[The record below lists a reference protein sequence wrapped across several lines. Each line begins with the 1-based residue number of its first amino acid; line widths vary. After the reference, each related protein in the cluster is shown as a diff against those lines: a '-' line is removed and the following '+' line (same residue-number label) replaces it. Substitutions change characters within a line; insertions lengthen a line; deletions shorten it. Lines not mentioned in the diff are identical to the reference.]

1 MAIVNNLSASNQK
14 RDRLVNNRN
23 GFTFAANITI
33 LSFALLLFNT
43 VDDKILQFRFLCL
56 IAMSIGAFSSIFFM
70 LTINEPRLTKEAKEY
85 DAIYKRDVLGEVEKP
100 QEAQTAVKSGKTAKD
115 WLSDT
120 NFYIHG
126 LVYMVVRIA
135 VNVTMTVQPFYLN

>member
-1 MAIVNNLSASNQK
+1 MAIMNNLSASNQK

-33 LSFALLLFNT
+33 LSFALILFNT
-43 VDDKILQFRFLCL
+43 VDDKILQFRYLCL

-85 DAIYKRDVLGEVEKP
+85 DAIYKRDVLGEVAKP
-100 QEAQTAVKSGKTAKD
+100 GGT
-115 WLSDT
+115 
-120 NFYIHG
+120 
-126 LVYMVVRIA
+126 
-135 VNVTMTVQPFYLN
+135 